1 MGFLD
6 FLWLALGIGS
16 LLVAAALCLV
26 LRRLHRV
33 LVVLEDTL
41 LAADEA
47 IREVTPEVRDG
58 LGNVNDIAGGVNLA
72 LRVGGEGAVRL
83 GRAAATSYHEASLS
97 TRAALHG
104 MKVGVRSL
112 VRTLLAGP
120 EERPTGGQPD
130 GK

>member
-1 MGFLD
+1 MGFLE
-6 FLWLALGIGS
+6 FLWLALGISS

-47 IREVTPEVRDG
+47 IREVTPEVRDS
-58 LGNVNDIAGGVNLA
+58 LGNVNDITGGVSLA
-72 LRVGGEGAVRL
+72 LQIGGEGVARL
-83 GRAAATSYHEASLS
+83 GRATAASWQEASRS
-97 TRAALHG
+97 TLAALHG
-104 MKVGVRSL
+104 VKVGVRSL
-112 VRTLLAGP
+112 ARALLAGP
-120 EERPTGGQPD
+120 EERPTGGLPD